1 MMSGFFIGGAWRPRL
16 EEYIFDDII
25 GSEPIT
31 SNKERLKMVLPPT
44 DPKIKAMKAEQEAAA
59 EREAAKAQAKAKQ
72 KAGNRGKGVEVVKL
86 DSLKQINLNAAGLD
100 IGSAEIWACV
110 PEGRDEVSVRV
121 FQTFTVDLYALADWL
136 AACGVETVAMESTG
150 VYWIPIYEILEERG
164 FEVYLV
170 NARHLRNVAGKKT
183 DILDCQWI
191 QQLHTYGLL
200 RASFR
205 PEEEMVALRSYI
217 RHRDNLIRDRAT
229 QIQRMQKALHLM
241 NIQLTNVISDI
252 TGETGMKIIRDIV
265 AGRHDPVKLAQHR
278 HPRCQSSE
286 DEIAKALQGN
296 YRPEHLF
303 PLKQALALYD
313 DYTQKIYECDV
324 EIEAR
329 FAAFKPQVDLEE
341 KPLPLPKKKR
351 KRKNDPHFDLRTALY
366 KTCGVDLT
374 RIDGVDALTIQKVI
388 SEIGVDVSPWP
399 TVKHFSSWLSLA
411 PNNKITGGKVI
422 SRGTKK
428 AHNQAAQALRVAAH
442 SLAHSDSAL
451 GAFYRR
457 IRAKKGAAVANV
469 AAAHKLARIIYFMLK
484 NQTEYEDLGA
494 THYEEQYRQRV
505 IKNLKRK
512 AEKLGFELTPIE
524 G

>member
-1 MMSGFFIGGAWRPRL
+1 
-16 EEYIFDDII
+16 
-25 GSEPIT
+25 
-31 SNKERLKMVLPPT
+31 MVLPPT
-44 DPKIKAMKAEQEAAA
+44 HPKMKVLRAEQEATAKG
-59 EREAAKAQAKAKQ
+59 EAAKAQAKAKQ
-72 KAGNRGKGVEVVKL
+72 KAGRRGKGIETPKL

-121 FQTFTVDLYALADWL
+121 FQTFSVDLHALADWL
-136 AACGVETVAMESTG
+136 QACGVETVAMESTG
-150 VYWIPIYEILEERG
+150 VYWIPIYEILEARG

-170 NARHLRNVAGKKT
+170 NANHLSNVNGKKT
-183 DILDCQWI
+183 DILDCQWL

-205 PEEEMVALRSYI
+205 PEAGMVALRSYI

-241 NIQLTNVISDI
+241 NVQLTNVISDI
-252 TGETGMKIIRDIV
+252 TGETGLKIIRDIV
-265 AGRHDPVKLAQHR
+265 AGQHDPVKLAQHR
-278 HPRCQSSE
+278 HPRCRSSE

-296 YRPEHLF
+296 YRAEHLF
-303 PLKQALALYD
+303 PLKQALDLYD
-313 DYTQKIYECDV
+313 YYSQKIQECDV

-329 FAAFKPQVDLEE
+329 FAAFKPQVDLQE
-341 KPLPLPKKKR
+341 KPLPPSKKKR
-351 KRKNDPHFDLRTALY
+351 KQKNEPPFDLRTALY
-366 KTCGVDLT
+366 QTCGVDLT
-374 RIDGVDALTIQKVI
+374 RIDGLDALTIQKVI
-388 SEIGVDVSPWP
+388 SEIGIDVSPWP

-422 SRGTKK
+422 GRGTRK
-428 AHNQAAQALRVAAH
+428 AHNQAAQALRMAAQ

-457 IRAKKGAAVANV
+457 IRAQKGAMVANV
-469 AAAHKLARIIYFMLK
+469 ATAHKLARIIYFMLK
-484 NQTEYEDLGA
+484 NRTEYEDPGA

-512 AEKLGFELTPIE
+512 AEKLGFELVPVE
-524 G
+524 A